1 VRPLEPGPATA
12 QSAGEPHDPLASQF
26 DEATRDD
33 WRRLLLRKESGAM
46 VECWQNIYLH
56 LMHHP
61 AWRGV
66 IWLDEFANRIMRRI
80 DCPIGEA
87 GPWDPTDSSKLGFW
101 LSQQGGERL
110 VVRAQEPVTQ
120 AVVLAAQETRYHP
133 VRDWLKSRK
142 WDGTPRL
149 ATWLADCLDVKQSE
163 YSELVG
169 RYWLV
174 AMVARV
180 MRPGCDF
187 KYMAILCG
195 VQDAGKSRAMKALG
209 GEWFADTPF
218 DMRDKDAMQ
227 VLRGKWL
234 YEMAEMDAFN
244 RAESA
249 RAKSFVG
256 SPSDN
261 YRASYDSHSRDWPR
275 QVVFVGTSNPVDLFK
290 DPTGNVRYWPIEVG
304 EELRVDMVAELREQL
319 FAEAYA
325 AWLEGARFVPTREQS
340 RLLFAPVQEEH
351 EQRDPWVDFIAEY
364 VLGKSRVW
372 MTEVYTDAL
381 SIERGKVNDM
391 QMARRVGHAMRKLGW
406 IRRRETHGARGYY
419 YDAPRGPPDASPGGG
434 RAPAGPGAGAAPG
447 VGPGR
452 GRPDDVPF

>member
-1 VRPLEPGPATA
+1 M
-12 QSAGEPHDPLASQF
+12 D
-26 DEATRDD
+26 
-33 WRRLLLRKESGAM
+33 
-46 VECWQNIYLH
+46 CWQNVYLH

-66 IWLDEFANRIMRRI
+66 IWLDEFSNRIVRRM
-80 DCPIGEA
+80 DCPIGES
-87 GPWDPTDSSKLGFW
+87 GPWDMKSDTLRLGYW
-101 LSQQGGERL
+101 LSQQGREERL
-110 VVRAQEPVTQ
+110 VVRAEEPIMQ
-120 AVVLAAQETRYHP
+120 GMLLAAHQARFHP
-133 VRDWLKSRK
+133 VRKWLKELA
-142 WDGTPRL
+142 WDKQPRL
-149 ATWLADCLDVKQSE
+149 GTWLADCLDVKQSP

-169 RYWLV
+169 SYWLI

-187 KYMAILCG
+187 KYMPILCG
-195 VQDAGKSRAMKALG
+195 VQDAGKSRAVKALG

-218 DMRDKDAMQ
+218 DMRDKDSMQ

-234 YEMAEMDAFN
+234 YEMAEMDSFN

-249 RAKSFVG
+249 RAKSFIG

-261 YRASYDSHSRDWPR
+261 YRASYDSHNRDWPR

-290 DPTGNVRYWPIEVG
+290 DPTGNVRYWPLEVG
-304 EELRVDMVAELREQL
+304 EELRVDLVAESREQL

-364 VLGKSRVW
+364 LVGKTRVYG
-372 MTEVYTDAL
+372 TEIYTDAL
-381 SIERGKVNDM
+381 SIEKGKVNDL
-391 QMARRVGHAMRKLGW
+391 QMARRVGQAMRKLGW
-406 IRRRETHGARGYY
+406 VRKRESHGARGYY
-419 YDAPRGPPDASPGGG
+419 YEPPPASPV
-434 RAPAGPGAGAAPG
+434 APAAGS
-447 VGPGR
+447 
-452 GRPDDVPF
+452 RPDDVPF